1 MRKNFSFIALT
12 LLFVLSLTNFG
23 FAQARTGNIEGVV
36 KDPQGNLVPNAEVKA
51 TGVNIG
57 FSRTVQ
63 SDESG
68 QFRIQQVPP
77 GIYRVESTA
86 SGFATSVAEN
96 VTVNLEQ
103 NTTINFDLR
112 VTGTQATVNV
122 TGDDVPAI
130 DTQSNTIQTSINER
144 AAELVPKQSPNF
156 ASLIRVSPAVRE
168 EPLGAGFQI
177 DGASGAENT
186 FIVDGL
192 EVTNFRT
199 GQLRNTQNI
208 PNDFISEVQ
217 VKTSGFD
224 AEFGGATGGVITVVS
239 KGGSNNFNGQIG
251 TQFDISRFNG
261 DTRPI
266 LRAQSGTLEYIDPS
280 RKGGSSF
287 LNPGDDEYTF
297 VFPSARFS
305 GPIVRDKAWFFVSAA
320 PQTLNFQRN
329 RIFPNGTT
337 QEFRAKVRR
346 EYYFG
351 RFDAQP
357 FEQLRLTGTYTYNPE
372 TQRGQL
378 LPFSNTA
385 LPTAVPGSPSDFSAR
400 GGRVNAQNFTYQGI
414 FTPSDKFVVNV
425 RGGRNFVNERLSDN
439 ADERTGGLL
448 GLGTRG
454 GAYGVPSATTR
465 VRCLGSQAVLTALAS
480 SFGCGIGFDN
490 VGDNTLTERD
500 VSIRNTFDVDAS
512 SSFNLGGRHLIKGG
526 FQSNRVSNDVQSGFF
541 NTGQITLNF
550 GSSSFGVGSPLGN
563 AQLTRFETTGF
574 ASSKNESLFI
584 QDNYQPFRRLTL
596 NLGFRIERENVP
608 TFSEGGVPIN
618 FGFGDKPAPRL
629 GGAFDVF
636 GNGKTKVFAS
646 YGWFYDR
653 FKFELPRGSFGGDK
667 FLRTY
672 VPLVSTNISSYTRE
686 SILNTPGALTLD
698 FRVPSNDPADNRI
711 DPDLKAQRQSE
722 FTVGAEHELFRDL
735 VIRGRFTNK
744 NLDQT
749 IEDVGFF
756 DNEGNENFFIANPG
770 RGVVAQPFASGIPG
784 TPKAERKYRAFEISA
799 DRRFANNFY
808 LNASYTFSRLT
819 GNYSGLA
826 SSDERGR
833 SSPNVNRFFDLPF
846 LGFDANGRP
855 DNGRLAT
862 DRPHSFKAFGG
873 YTVRYNSS
881 NETDFTGAF
890 IGTSGTPLS
899 TRFTFYG
906 ADTFLFGR
914 GDLGRTE
921 KFTQSDLAITH
932 RYRFGRDNRFSL
944 TAEMNITNLFDQS
957 SVTDVFTNI
966 STSDFAGQQRLSFVD
981 AAGRPIQ
988 TGVNAG
994 TGLPIFATAVVNL
1007 YQQCLTGG
1015 CDELSAIRAV
1025 FNGGI
1030 QSRVSGLIGSGVV
1043 FNQTFT
1049 NNLGQ
1054 QVQGFATDPFV
1065 QDARYGQPFS
1075 FQNPREVRFGFRFA
1089 F

>member
-1 MRKNFSFIALT
+1 MRKNFSIIAFALM
-12 LLFVLSLTNFG
+12 FVLSLTG
-23 FAQARTGNIEGVV
+23 SGLAQARTGNIEGVI
-36 KDPQGNLVPNAEVKA
+36 KDPQGNVVPNVEVTA
-51 TGVNIG
+51 TGISIG

-63 SDESG
+63 SDETG

-77 GIYRVESTA
+77 GTYRVQTSGG
-86 SGFATSVAEN
+86 GFATATAEN
-96 VTVNLEQ
+96 VIVNLEQ
-103 NTTINFDLR
+103 NTSVNFDLQ
-112 VTGTQATVNV
+112 VAGTTANVNV
-122 TGDDVPAI
+122 TADDVPAI

-239 KGGSNNFNGQIG
+239 KGGSNSFNGQIG
-251 TQFDISRFNG
+251 TQFEVSAFNG
-261 DTRPI
+261 GTRPI
-266 LRAQSGTLEYIDPS
+266 LRAQSGSAEFINPGS
-280 RKGGSSF
+280 NGGSF

-297 VFPSARFS
+297 VFPSGRFS
-305 GPIVRDKAWFFVSAA
+305 GPIIRDRAWFFVSAA

-329 RIFPNGTT
+329 RIFPTGTT

-372 TQRGQL
+372 TQRGQI
-378 LPFSNTA
+378 LPFNNTS
-385 LPTAVPGSPSDFSAR
+385 LPVASAGSPSDYSTR
-400 GGRVNAQNFTYQGI
+400 GGRVNAQNFTYQGTY
-414 FTPSDKFVVNV
+414 TPNEKFVLNV
-425 RGGRNFVNERLSDN
+425 RGGRNFSNERLGDN
-439 ADERTGGLL
+439 ADERVGGLL

-454 GAYGVPSATTR
+454 GAYGIPQQTR
-465 VRCLGSQAVLTALAS
+465 VRCLGSQTVLTALAP
-480 SFGCGIGFDN
+480 SFGCSVGFDN
-490 VGDNTLTERD
+490 TGDNTLTVRD

-512 SSFNLGGRHLIKGG
+512 SSFVLGGRHLIKGG
-526 FQSNRVSNDVQSGFF
+526 YQSNRVSNDVESGFF
-541 NTGQITLNF
+541 DIGQITLNF
-550 GSSSFGVGSPLGN
+550 GSTAFGVGSALGN
-563 AQLTRFETTGF
+563 AQLTRFETVGF
-574 ASSKNESLFI
+574 ASSKNEALFI

-608 TFSEGGVPIN
+608 AFNEGGVAIK

-672 VPLVSTNISSYTRE
+672 VPLTTANINAYTYQ

-722 FTVGAEHELFRDL
+722 FTVGVEHELFRDL
-735 VIRGRFTNK
+735 VLRGRFTNK

-756 DNEGNENFFIANPG
+756 DNAGNENFFIANPG

-846 LGFDANGRP
+846 LGFDFNGRP

-890 IGTSGTPLS
+890 IGSSGSPLS
-899 TRFTFYG
+899 TRVTFYG
-906 ADTFLFGR
+906 ADTFLNGR

-921 KFTQSDLAITH
+921 KFTQTDFAITH
-932 RYRFGRDNRFSL
+932 RYRFGNDNRYSL
-944 TAEMNITNLFDQS
+944 TAEMNVVNLFNQK

-966 STSDFAGQQRLSFVD
+966 TTSDFTGRQRLSFVD
-981 AAGRPIQ
+981 ANGLPIQ
-988 TGVNAG
+988 TGVNPA
-994 TGLPIFATAVVNL
+994 TGLPVFATANVNF
-1007 YQQCLTGG
+1007 YAQCLATG

-1030 QSRVSGLIGSGVV
+1030 QARANQLIDNAVV
-1043 FNQTFT
+1043 FTQTFT
-1049 NNLGQ
+1049 NINGQ

-1065 QDARYGQPFS
+1065 RDARYGQPLS
-1075 FQNPREVRFGFRFA
+1075 YQNPREVRFGFRFS